1 MRIPRV
7 PSTSRGLVL
16 AAAFTLAGQL
26 PAQEKQP
33 AAPSPPGVDSKASST
48 KAPSSTAPLGQA
60 PDAAKAAQP
69 AAKAAQP
76 AVQGAQPAAQGA
88 PRALNGQPS
97 VEVKRTSD
105 PQAIAI
111 VDNYLKALGGKDVL
125 SKMKDRATKFRNIKH
140 SATGETVAEI
150 NLLLKDGIYFREEWE
165 IKGFDIKGEPLAFI
179 QIYNG
184 EEQEGWVHMMGTV
197 SSLDGRTLQVFVYD
211 KYMDDFFAHWE
222 EDGYVLTL
230 AGQGLVSKEQ
240 YGEEHPCDIVLVSD
254 FSGRQ
259 AHRFFFSKTNGLL
272 VKKEWQDAGQNP
284 KQPVNREQF
293 FKRYVDLP
301 FMDGSGLQVKFALRH
316 EVYMDGDLDTER
328 VYTSVVFNSNLSPK
342 LFEKPAGVPFDRAV
356 TGGEKASSPQGGP
369 KKDEPQGIHG
379 SRGKGALTP
388 VGPKT
393 SPAPGDSKSPPPAG
407 SPTGSTPP
415 SGTPPSASGSGS
427 SPPPATK

>member
-7 PSTSRGLVL
+7 PSTAQGLVL
-16 AAAFTLAGQL
+16 AAAFILAGQL
-26 PAQEKQP
+26 SAEEKQP
-33 AAPSPPGVDSKASST
+33 AAPSPSGTDSKASGT
-48 KAPSSTAPLGQA
+48 KAPPAPVPLRQA
-60 PDAAKAAQP
+60 PDAAKAPQP
-69 AAKAAQP
+69 
-76 AVQGAQPAAQGA
+76 GA
-88 PRALNGQPS
+88 PGAPKALNGQPV

-105 PQAIAI
+105 PQAVAI
-111 VDNYLKALGGKDVL
+111 VDNYLKAVGGKDVL
-125 SKMKDRATKFRNIKH
+125 SKLKDRATKFRNIKH

-150 NLLLKDGIYFREEWE
+150 NLLLKDGIFFREEWE

-211 KYMDDFFAHWE
+211 KYMDDFFLHWE

-240 YGEEHPCDIVLVSD
+240 YGEEHACDIVLVSD

-272 VKKEWQDAGQNP
+272 IKKEWQDAGQNP

-356 TGGEKASSPQGGP
+356 TGAEKASPGP

-388 VGPKT
+388 VGAKAAA
-393 SPAPGDSKSPPPAG
+393 APGDAKSPPPAG
-407 SPTGSTPP
+407 SPAPGSTPP
-415 SGTPPSASGSGS
+415 SGATGSAPP
-427 SPPPATK
+427 PPPATK

>member
-7 PSTSRGLVL
+7 PNTARGLTLL
-16 AAAFTLAGQL
+16 AALVLAGQL

-33 AAPSPPGVDSKASST
+33 AAPSPSGSDSKAADT
-48 KAPSSTAPLGQA
+48 KAPPPALAPAPQVKA
-60 PDAAKAAQP
+60 PDAAKAPQP
-69 AAKAAQP
+69 
-76 AVQGAQPAAQGA
+76 GA
-88 PRALNGQPS
+88 PGAPKALNGQPS
-97 VEVKRTSD
+97 LEVKRTSD
-105 PQAIAI
+105 PQAVAI
-111 VDNYLKALGGKDVL
+111 VDNYIKALGGKEVL
-125 SKMKDRATKFRNIKH
+125 SKIKDRTTKFTNIKH
-140 SATGETVAEI
+140 SATGETKAEI
-150 NLLLKDGIYFREEWE
+150 NLLLKDGIFFREEWE

-184 EEQEGWVHMMGTV
+184 EEQEGWVYMMKTV

-301 FMDGSGLQVKFALRH
+301 FMDGSGLHVKFALSH

-328 VYTSVVFNSNLSPK
+328 VYTSVIFNSNLSPK
-342 LFEKPAGVPFDRAV
+342 LFEKPVGVPFDRAV
-356 TGGEKASSPQGGP
+356 TGAEKSSSPQAAP

-388 VGPKT
+388 IPKT
-393 SPAPGDSKSPPPAG
+393 APAPADAKSPPPGG
-407 SPTGSTPP
+407 SAVPTPGSTPP
-415 SGTPPSASGSGS
+415 SGSGAPT
-427 SPPPATK
+427 PPPATK

>member
-7 PSTSRGLVL
+7 PSTSRGFVL
-16 AAAFTLAGQL
+16 ATAFILAGQL
-26 PAQEKQP
+26 PAEEKQP
-33 AAPSPPGVDSKASST
+33 AAPSPSGVDSKAPQA
-48 KAPSSTAPLGQA
+48 KA
-60 PDAAKAAQP
+60 PDATKAAPQP
-69 AAKAAQP
+69 
-76 AVQGAQPAAQGA
+76 GA
-88 PRALNGQPS
+88 PGALKALNGQPS

-105 PQAIAI
+105 PQAVAI
-111 VDNYLKALGGKDVL
+111 VDNYLKAVGGKDVL

-222 EDGYVLTL
+222 DDGYVLTL

-356 TGGEKASSPQGGP
+356 TGAEKASSPQGGP

-393 SPAPGDSKSPPPAG
+393 APAPGDSKSPPPAG
-407 SPTGSTPP
+407 SPAPGS
-415 SGTPPSASGSGS
+415 SASGSGS